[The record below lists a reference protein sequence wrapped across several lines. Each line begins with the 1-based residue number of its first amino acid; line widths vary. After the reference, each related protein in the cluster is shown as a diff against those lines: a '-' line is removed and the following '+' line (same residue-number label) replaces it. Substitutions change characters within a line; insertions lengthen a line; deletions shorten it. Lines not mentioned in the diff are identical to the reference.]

1 MTPKAAKHLFN
12 ELTNA
17 EVAYRL
23 QGVPVHEFC
32 KRRSNRYLGE
42 VRRELLRVAAL
53 GTDANRFMTI
63 FLESFNDDA

>member
-1 MTPKAAKHLFN
+1 MTPKASRQLFD

-23 QGVPVHEFC
+23 QGVPVHVFC
-32 KRRSNRYLGE
+32 RRRANKYLGE

-53 GTDANRFMTI
+53 GPDANRFMDI
-63 FLESFNDDA
+63 FLESFDE